1 MLKHRGMS
9 PTLKK
14 MSRAMKA
21 SWIKMLKIVD
31 LSAVDRQVSGNY
43 YVAAI
48 VEQISFS
55 FALLV
60 CYVWR
65 PYGILVRRKE

>member
-1 MLKHRGMS
+1 MS

-31 LSAVDRQVSGNY
+31 LSVVDRQVSGND

-48 VEQISFS
+48 VVQIFFS

-65 PYGILVRRKE
+65 PYGILVRKKD